1 LNAEYEKE
9 IAALRLLNRDWDAQ
23 SEDDRRGKH
32 HTFMWTID
40 AAVKVGLVQFPTE
53 SKESKV
59 AEPRCC
65 AACSGF
71 DGEEGYTDCM
81 SALNRRRLPMVKTEE
96 QKAAWL
102 DGYRAATD
110 TAASFKVR
118 VDGGEVDEAL
128 NLGARMV
135 ASLLTRNVEKF
146 TVPKE
151 RLE

>member
-1 LNAEYEKE
+1 MRRTIGYMIRMSMYVSARLGSHWWE
-9 IAALRLLNRDWDAQ
+9 IERDWHDIVDYQ
-23 SEDDRRGKH
+23 MGRVFKPVEDESE
-32 HTFMWTID
+32 
-40 AAVKVGLVQFPTE
+40 
-53 SKESKV
+53 ESKV

>member
-1 LNAEYEKE
+1 
-9 IAALRLLNRDWDAQ
+9 
-23 SEDDRRGKH
+23 
-32 HTFMWTID
+32 
-40 AAVKVGLVQFPTE
+40 
-53 SKESKV
+53 
-59 AEPRCC
+59 
-65 AACSGF
+65 
-71 DGEEGYTDCM
+71 
-81 SALNRRRLPMVKTEE
+81 MVKTEE